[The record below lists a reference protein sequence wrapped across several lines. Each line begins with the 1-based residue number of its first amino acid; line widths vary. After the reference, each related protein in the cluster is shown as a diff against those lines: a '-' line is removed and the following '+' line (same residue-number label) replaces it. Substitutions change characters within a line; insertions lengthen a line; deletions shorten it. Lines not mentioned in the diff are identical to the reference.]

1 MKTNLLSLIQRA
13 TLLALLLKFTST
25 SPAQEPAAAKAVGA
39 GNDSVGIVD
48 FEGAPVR
55 LVLDY
60 YARLT
65 KRSIIAAPNLNAVIN
80 FRSQTELSREEAI
93 QALDSVLAINGI
105 SVLPMGE
112 KFLKVVQITGARQE
126 GVRVGVGDGTALPA
140 SDQFVARV
148 LPIRYAELGE
158 VAAAIQ
164 PLLHAYGQ
172 IVQLAQS
179 NSLLIIDTGN
189 NVNQMLELL
198 KHVDQPY
205 ELRMEKKVYQ
215 LHHAKA
221 ADISQRV
228 QAMLQAAQQ
237 LKPKAGSAPSAPGAP
252 AAPTPPPA
260 AGTSSVETKLILT
273 PDERTNKILV
283 LSRGKD
289 FAFLDEIIAA
299 LDVKVDPDIITRIV
313 ELNYATADEAAA
325 LINAVIT
332 GGSVSSGTGSS
343 RRSTRGNTGRSTSG
357 SALASTSP
365 ISPTIRTSTTTGGS
379 LEAAGF
385 LQYPEGVRV
394 LPDPRTNTLLLMGTK
409 DDMER
414 LVMLVKGID
423 SNVPQV
429 LIEVIIGEVTLSNE
443 TDTGIDIINR
453 VIKAGAASLYGGT
466 QTGDPKG
473 PLPLNIGAT
482 PIGLTPTG
490 AALSSALTYW
500 ATFRNI
506 KLDAVIRL
514 LASTG
519 RMKVLSTP
527 VIQTLHNQEGS
538 IIVGSAV
545 PVATSTLSSL
555 VGSGGISS
563 NQLTSGLSANIEY
576 KDVAIELLVTP
587 RVNPDGFVTL
597 DIKQKV
603 NDLGADKS
611 IGGITVPVINK
622 REAQSVVMVKDQ
634 NTVVLGGLIK
644 DSKGISETKVPVLG
658 DIPLL
663 GWLFKSRKNTTQ
675 RDELIVFIRPV
686 VLRNEAQTTAEA
698 QRRLQMLDA
707 IKELG
712 IEKKINP
719 AATTNAPPL
728 LPSTNQPRRSSLG
741 DADTGRGIKPSN
753 VTLRPRTTE

>member
-1 MKTNLLSLIQRA
+1 MKTKLLSLIQRV

-25 SPAQEPAAAKAVGA
+25 SLAQEPAVKPVGA

-65 KRSIIAAPNLNAVIN
+65 KRSIIAAPNLTAVIN
-80 FRSQTELSREEAI
+80 FRSQTELSHEEAI

-105 SVLPMGE
+105 SVIPMGE

-126 GVRVGVGDGTALPA
+126 GVRVGVGEGTTLPA

-158 VAAAIQ
+158 VVTALQ
-164 PLLHAYGQ
+164 TLLHAYGQ
-172 IVQLAQS
+172 IVQLPQS
-179 NSLLIIDTGN
+179 NSLLVIDTGN

-205 ELRMEKKVYQ
+205 ELRMEKKIYQ
-215 LHHAKA
+215 LHYAKA
-221 ADISQRV
+221 VDIVQRI
-228 QAMLQAAQQ
+228 QSILQAAQQ
-237 LKPKAGSAPSAPGAP
+237 LKPKAGGGATAPATP
-252 AAPTPPPA
+252 AAPPPPA
-260 AGTSSVETKLILT
+260 ADGTSSVETKLILT
-273 PDERTNKILV
+273 PDERTNKIFV

-289 FAFLDEIIAA
+289 FTFLDEIITA
-299 LDVKVDPDIITRIV
+299 LDVRVDPDIITRIV
-313 ELNYATADEAAA
+313 ELNYATADEAAT

-332 GGSVSSGTGSS
+332 GGSVSSGAGSS
-343 RRSTRGNTGRSTSG
+343 RRSTRSNSSRSTSG

-365 ISPTIRTSTTTGGS
+365 LSPTIRTSIASGGS
-379 LEAAGF
+379 LDAAGF

-414 LVMLVKGID
+414 LVTLVKSID

-429 LIEVIIGEVTLSNE
+429 LIEVIIGEVTLNNE
-443 TDTGIDIINR
+443 TDTGVDIVNR

-482 PIGLTPTG
+482 PIGFTPQG

-500 ATFRNI
+500 ATFRNL
-506 KLDAVIRL
+506 KLDAVVNL

-538 IIVGSAV
+538 IIVGSSV

-555 VGSGGISS
+555 VGNGGTST
-563 NQLTSGLSANIEY
+563 NQLTSGLTANIEY
-576 KDVAIELLVTP
+576 KDVAIELSVTP

-597 DIKQKV
+597 DVKQKV
-603 NDLGADKS
+603 NDLGANNN
-611 IGGITVPVINK
+611 IGGITVPTINK

-634 NTVVLGGLIK
+634 STVILGGLIK
-644 DSKGISETKVPVLG
+644 DSKGVTETKVPFLG

-663 GWLFKSRKNTTQ
+663 GWLFKSHQNVTT

-686 VLRNEAQTTAEA
+686 VLRNEAQTTAET

-707 IKELG
+707 VKELG
-712 IEKKINP
+712 IDKKINP
-719 AATTNAPPL
+719 TATTNAPPSSPSKKQPPP
-728 LPSTNQPRRSSLG
+728 LPVEPT
-741 DADTGRGIKPSN
+741 DTGHGLKPSN
-753 VTLRPRTTE
+753 VTIRPKTAD